1 MATIV
6 ASTLVIWGMGLSTTD
21 LTVDRV
27 RGRVL
32 RTVLVSQVLG
42 SVGTTVAYTVAAV
55 AAVSLAGSTTVVGIV
70 LAISGFGP
78 VVATALVSRIT
89 DARGR
94 RAGIVTGYWTAA
106 VGALVSVFAIA
117 WQSYPVFIVGG
128 LLVGFAAVTNFQAR
142 FAATDLPGAGGS
154 AKSIS
159 LIVWVTTV
167 GAVAGP
173 NVSPLGAVVARWAGL
188 PTWAGVYLIAAVG
201 FAVAGAVVMV
211 FMRPDPLLLSRLS
224 TVESGSAVVRKGFRE
239 RVRAGAS
246 AVGASAP
253 ARYAIVATAVGHTVM
268 ISVMTWTP
276 VHMEHGVSHVGLIGV
291 VLSLHFA
298 GMYALSPVF
307 GWVAGRVGPVPVI
320 FGSTVVIGLSL
331 VIGGTAAPGDAM
343 QLAVALFLL
352 GFGWCGMFVTGSALL
367 SDSVPA
373 DARPAVQGLSDAVM
387 WVGSAVAAAGA
398 GWVVDVGG
406 YPWLNA
412 CAGVLVVPCLV
423 FGARVLAQRRISP
436 GAPSAG

>member
-1 MATIV
+1 M
-6 ASTLVIWGMGLSTTD
+6 STTD

-27 RGRVL
+27 RSRVL
-32 RTVLVSQVLG
+32 RTVLVSQVLS
-42 SVGTTVAYTVAAV
+42 SVGTTVAYTVTAV
-55 AAVSLAGSTTVVGIV
+55 VAVSLAGSSTLVGIV
-70 LAISGFGP
+70 LAITGFGP
-78 VVATALVSRIT
+78 VVATALISRIT

-94 RAGIVTGYWTAA
+94 RAGIATGYWTAA
-106 VGALVSVFAIA
+106 VGALVSVIAIV
-117 WQSYPVFIVGG
+117 WHSYPVFIVGG
-128 LLVGFAAVTNFQAR
+128 LLVGFATVTNFQAR
-142 FAATDLPGAGGS
+142 FAATDLPSESGS

-173 NVSPLGAVVARWAGL
+173 NVSPLGAVVARWTGL
-188 PTWAGVYLIAAVG
+188 PEWTGVFLIAAAG
-201 FAVAGAVVMV
+201 FAVAGAVVTA

-224 TVESGSAVVRKGFRE
+224 TVEPGATVVRKGFWE
-239 RVRAGAS
+239 RVGAGAS
-246 AVGASAP
+246 AVGASTR
-253 ARYAIVATAVGHTVM
+253 ARYAIITTTVGHTVM

-298 GMYALSPVF
+298 GMYAVSPVF
-307 GWVAGRVGPVPVI
+307 GWVAGRVGSVPVMV
-320 FGSTVVIGLSL
+320 GSTVVMGLSL
-331 VIGGTAAPGDAM
+331 VIGGTAAPGDAVR
-343 QLAVALFLL
+343 LAVALFLL

-412 CAGVLVVPCLV
+412 CSGVLLVPCLV
-423 FGARVLAQRRISP
+423 FGARVVAQRRISP
-436 GAPSAG
+436 AAPPVG